1 MRPST
6 DDFQFIA
13 GNLALDF
20 VNTVGDRLG
29 GAREYLTSSAE
40 LRRWARLAGILAP
53 HARLSLQPLQLAAV
67 RAARD
72 DLYRLFHHIAL
83 GAMPTTRSVAALSA
97 RLESVAK
104 VRRLRSHR
112 GAVRWEWLSSPR
124 DARVLLAQVYA
135 SAAELLVSGDFE
147 RVRQCDG
154 ALCGWLFV
162 DRSPALR
169 RRWCSMADCGN
180 RVKARRHLAAVR
192 RARPRRPSNAPIR

>member
-29 GAREYLTSSAE
+29 DAREYLTSSAE
-40 LRRWARLAGILAP
+40 LSRWARRAGILAP
-53 HARLSLQPLQLAAV
+53 HARMALRPRQLAAV

-72 DLYRLFHHIAL
+72 DLHRLFHRIAL
-83 GAMPTTRSVAALSA
+83 GAVPSPRSVGALNA
-97 RLESVAK
+97 RLETVAK

-112 GAVRWEWLSSPR
+112 GTVSWEWLSSPR
-124 DARVLLAQVYA
+124 DPRVLLAQVFG
-135 SAAELLVSGDFE
+135 SAAELLVSGDF
-147 RVRQCDG
+147 RHVRQCDG
-154 ALCGWLFV
+154 ELCGWLFV
-162 DRSPALR
+162 DRSPAGR

-180 RVKARRHLAAVR
+180 RAKARRHLATVR
-192 RARPRRPSNAPIR
+192 RTSR